1 MWSVSASL
9 LAVVCAFWT
18 RASGFTETLAGFN
31 TLGDHFGYPAFANET
46 YDYVVVGGGTAGLA
60 VAARLVEGN
69 AGTVAVV
76 EAGGFYEMENG
87 NLSTVPG
94 TAGYFVGT
102 GPGARNPLIDWQ
114 YQTEPNPGLGGRSIT
129 YNSGKTLGGGSARNY
144 MIYVRA
150 SAGSYSKWAD
160 EVGDDSYRL
169 SNWLPYFQKS
179 VRFTPANNA
188 IRASNASVFSS
199 PPSYGVAGRVRVTF
213 SNWANTWASWARL
226 ALGELGVLSAPDFVT
241 GNLLGFG
248 YAAQTIDA
256 ATQTRSSAETAYLR
270 AAMEAGPKL
279 VVYKSTLAKRV
290 LFEGKAAVGVQV
302 EVAGVGFSLM
312 AAREVV
318 VAAGVHRSPQ
328 LLMVSGVGPQETLSR
343 LGIPVV
349 ADLAG
354 VGQNM
359 WDQPFFG
366 PSYPVAL
373 QTHSSLSQPDT
384 LQQQI
389 NLYRTSRTGLL
400 TNPGSD
406 FVAWENL
413 PDDLLATLSPATR
426 RDLAANFPPDWPIM
440 HHTFADAFYG
450 NGGDMLTGPPTDG
463 RQYASILPTLVAT
476 FSRGSVSINSS
487 DTSVNPVIY
496 SNLLSDPRDQEI
508 AVAAFKRAR
517 QIAAT
522 RALRSVI
529 AGPEVAP
536 GPSVVSDADIL
547 AAVMNTTSPIW
558 HAAGTCKMGKPG
570 DAMAVVDAQANV
582 FGVSRLRVVDA
593 SIFPVLVPC
602 HPQATV
608 YALAEK
614 IAAAILQ
621 GRKRSAT

>member
-1 MWSVSASL
+1 MWSCSPTVLALVFACLTAASS
-9 LAVVCAFWT
+9 F
-18 RASGFTETLAGFN
+18 SETLTGFN
-31 TLGDHFGYPAFANET
+31 TLGDHFGYPAFANAT

-60 VAARLVEGN
+60 VAARLAEGN

-76 EAGGFYEMENG
+76 EAGGFYEMDNG

-144 MIYVRA
+144 MLYIRG
-150 SAGSYSKWAD
+150 SEGSYAKWAD
-160 EVGDDSYRL
+160 EVGDDSYKL
-169 SNWLPYFQKS
+169 SNWLPFFQKS
-179 VRFTPANNA
+179 VRFTPANNLV
-188 IRASNASVFSS
+188 RAANASVYTS
-199 PPSYGVAGRVRVTF
+199 PPLYGLAGPLRVTF
-213 SNWANTWASWARL
+213 SNWANTWASWGRL
-226 ALGELGVLSAPDFVT
+226 ALREVGLVAASDFVT
-241 GNLLGFG
+241 GKLLGYG

-270 AAMEAGPKL
+270 AAMEAGSRL
-279 VVYKSTLAKRV
+279 VVYKSSVAKRV
-290 LFEGKAAVGVQV
+290 LFEGTAAVGVRV
-302 EVAGVGFSLM
+302 ETGGVGYSLM
-312 AAREVV
+312 AAKEVIV
-318 VAAGVHRSPQ
+318 SAGVHRSPQ

-343 LGIPVV
+343 LGIPLVS
-349 ADLAG
+349 DLAG

-366 PSYPVAL
+366 PSYPVGI
-373 QTHSSLSQPDT
+373 QTHSSLAQPDF
-384 LQQQI
+384 QQQQV
-389 NLYRTSRTGLL
+389 NQYRESRTGLL

-413 PDDLLATLSPATR
+413 PDDLWATLSPATR
-426 RDLAANFPPDWPIM
+426 RDLVAQFPPDWPILQ
-440 HHTFADAFYG
+440 HTLADAFYG
-450 NGGDMLTGPPTDG
+450 TGGDMLTGAPTDG

-476 FSRGSVSINSS
+476 FSRGSVTINSTDTSIN
-487 DTSVNPVIY
+487 PIIY
-496 SNLLSDPRDQEI
+496 SNLLSDTRDQEI

-522 RALRSVI
+522 RALRSI
-529 AGPEVAP
+529 ITGPEAAP
-536 GPSVVSDADIL
+536 GPAISSDADIL
-547 AAVMNTTSPIW
+547 AAIMNTTSPIW
-558 HAAGTCKMGKPG
+558 HASGTCKMGKQSDG
-570 DAMAVVDAQANV
+570 MAVVDAQANV
-582 FGVSRLRVVDA
+582 YGVSRLRVVDA
-593 SIFPVLVPC
+593 STFPVLVPC

-621 GRKRSAT
+621 GRKRSAA